1 MRTQI
6 NNMSCRKFRLMRHVA
21 VTVALSLSVL
31 GLCYRAPRVVRADT
45 QLGQRLRG
53 VKTAHLVSDPV
64 PGRIDYIFREKNSGT
79 PSTITAY
86 APGGT
91 LLCSIPPDPSQPIQ
105 DIVDVIDLDG
115 DGNAEIIGT
124 YGGNGSTDFPALWI
138 YNGNCTLRSKW
149 NTPQATTLG
158 NGQVKIYDVVPLNGQ
173 KRIVMVPNTFPNYSG
188 IAPIYFLDAFGNLVA
203 QPTVLPQNSPSPDI
217 LTFPGI
223 AVANIDNSG
232 GNEIVILAKSRLLA
246 FNQNGGKLYYRQF
259 VDSGGSFINY
269 DTGNDKPAG
278 SSFSFSGRRYGLFQ
292 FNDVNGDGDLEL
304 IVAADGNNINNNIP
318 GAVYE
323 AYNLSASVQS
333 DGYQPRMWQRWL
345 PRADSNYVVTNNNPV
360 GYPIG
365 VSLDGIEDMNADG
378 IPEIMV
384 TESDAATGNPLIKA
398 INARTGAVTGTL
410 INGILVAPRKLDSS
424 QSLWDLIVY
433 DNTVFNP
440 LTGMG
445 NIKVFRFNAGTY
457 TPFQLAESPAG
468 SLSNFAAD
476 IIGSDVGDDIS
487 LSDTVYL
494 GTGITT
500 GQGHFSLQVA
510 RTNNVRTFI
519 ANTAIGCP
527 SGLYSWQTTGG
538 VVQPSLT
545 MFPRPGELVSTL
557 PTTDKK
563 NHVWVLRVENSCVV
577 NNVIRTVVQ
586 SGSTLVANGDL

>member
-1 MRTQI
+1 VI
-6 NNMSCRKFRLMRHVA
+6 L
-21 VTVALSLSVL
+21 ALSLVVL
-31 GLCYRAPRVVRADT
+31 GLLYQAPRVVRADT

-53 VKTAHLVSDPV
+53 VRTAHLVSDPV
-64 PGRIDYIFREKNSGT
+64 PGRVDYIFREKNAGS

-105 DIVDVIDLDG
+105 DLIDVIDLDG
-115 DGNAEIIGT
+115 DGNAEIVGT
-124 YGGNGSTDFPALWI
+124 YGGNGATDFPALWI
-138 YNGNCTLRSKW
+138 YNGNCTLRAKW

-158 NGQVKIYDVVPLNGQ
+158 VGQVKIYDVLPANGQ
-173 KRIVMVPNTFPNYSG
+173 KRIVFVPNTFPNYG
-188 IAPIYFLDAFGNLVA
+188 GLTPVYFIDAFGNLIA
-203 QPTVLPQNSPSPDI
+203 QPTVPPQNSPVPDN
-217 LTFPGI
+217 LGFPGI
-223 AVANIDNSG
+223 AVANIDNAG
-232 GNEIVILAKSRLLA
+232 GYEIVIIAKSRLLA
-246 FNQNGGKLYYRQF
+246 FNQNGQKLYYRQF
-259 VDSGGSFINY
+259 VDSGGTFINY
-269 DTGNDKPAG
+269 NTENDKPAG

-304 IVAADGNNINNNIP
+304 IVAADANNINNNIP

-333 DGYQPRMWQRWL
+333 DTYQPRMWQRWL
-345 PRADSNYVVTNNNPV
+345 PRADSNYFVTNNNPV
-360 GYPIG
+360 GYRIG
-365 VSLDGIEDMNADG
+365 VSLDGIEDMNGDG

-410 INGILVAPRKLDSS
+410 INGILVAPRRLDGS

-440 LTGMG
+440 ITGMG
-445 NIKVFRFNAGTY
+445 NIKIFRLSAGTY

-468 SLSNFAAD
+468 SLANFAAD

-487 LSDTVYL
+487 LSDSAYL

-500 GQGHFSLQVA
+500 GQGHFSLQVGK
-510 RTNNVRTFI
+510 TNNVKTLV

-527 SGLYSWQTTGG
+527 SGLYSWQTIGG
-538 VVQPSLT
+538 VVQPSLAV
-545 MFPRPGELVSTL
+545 FPRPGELVSVL

-577 NNVIRTVVQ
+577 NNVVRTAAQ
-586 SGSTLVANGDL
+586 SGAALVPNGDL

>member
-21 VTVALSLSVL
+21 VTVALSLIVL

-124 YGGNGSTDFPALWI
+124 YGGNGSADFPALWI
-138 YNGNCTLRSKW
+138 YNGNCTLRSRW

-365 VSLDGIEDMNADG
+365 VSLDGIEDERRWHSRDHG
-378 IPEIMV
+378 DRV
-384 TESDAATGNPLIKA
+384 G
-398 INARTGAVTGTL
+398 RR
-410 INGILVAPRKLDSS
+410 NG
-424 QSLWDLIVY
+424 
-433 DNTVFNP
+433 
-440 LTGMG
+440 
-445 NIKVFRFNAGTY
+445 
-457 TPFQLAESPAG
+457 
-468 SLSNFAAD
+468 
-476 IIGSDVGDDIS
+476 
-487 LSDTVYL
+487 
-494 GTGITT
+494 
-500 GQGHFSLQVA
+500 
-510 RTNNVRTFI
+510 
-519 ANTAIGCP
+519 
-527 SGLYSWQTTGG
+527 
-538 VVQPSLT
+538 QP
-545 MFPRPGELVSTL
+545 V
-557 PTTDKK
+557 D
-563 NHVWVLRVENSCVV
+563 
-577 NNVIRTVVQ
+577 
-586 SGSTLVANGDL
+586 